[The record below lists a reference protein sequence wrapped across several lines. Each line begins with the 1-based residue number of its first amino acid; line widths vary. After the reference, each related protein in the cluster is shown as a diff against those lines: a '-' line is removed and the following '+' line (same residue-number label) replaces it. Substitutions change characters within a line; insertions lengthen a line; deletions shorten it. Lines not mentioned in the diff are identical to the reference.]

1 MNVKQQ
7 NAVIDG
13 GTGIQSNERK
23 ESYTLEDV
31 SASWIPQLICIC
43 AIKIELLIFLINERS
58 TWYLYNIC

>member
-31 SASWIPQLICIC
+31 SAS
-43 AIKIELLIFLINERS
+43 
-58 TWYLYNIC
+58 